1 MGGKQTRRRQHFSL
15 LVAGLIFLAGCTA
28 VKIEKVPEKVEKP
41 PVRDEARE
49 TLTLAQKLLASGEYD
64 AAAQLTQKALLL
76 SGRKPPADEALFQLG
91 LLYAHF
97 KNPAKD
103 YPKALNHFRKLIE
116 DHPRSPWTER
126 AQVWMALLQEND
138 SAQKL
143 VNKMREENF
152 SSAQTIKKL
161 KEDNDNLTEVI
172 QKLKQ
177 IDIEIENKKKK
188 TQ

>member
-15 LVAGLIFLAGCTA
+15 LIAGLIFLAGCTA
-28 VKIEKVPEKVEKP
+28 GKIEKVPERVEKP

-49 TLTLAQKLLASGEYD
+49 TLALAQKLLASGEYD
-64 AAAQLTQKALLL
+64 AATQLTQKALLL

-97 KNPAKD
+97 KNPGKD

-116 DHPRSPWTER
+116 DHPQSPWAER
-126 AQVWMALLQEND
+126 AQVWMALLQENET
-138 SAQKL
+138 AHKL
-143 VNKMREENF
+143 MNKMREENF
-152 SSAQTIKKL
+152 TSTQTIKKL

-177 IDIEIENKKKK
+177 IDIEIEEKKKK